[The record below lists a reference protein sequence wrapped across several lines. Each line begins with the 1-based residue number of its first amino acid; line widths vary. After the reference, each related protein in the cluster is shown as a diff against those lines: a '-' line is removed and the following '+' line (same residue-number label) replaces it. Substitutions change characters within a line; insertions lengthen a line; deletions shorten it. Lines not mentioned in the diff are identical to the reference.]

1 MKLGLIGL
9 KGHQTRVL
17 NGAQELGGFE
27 VVGIADDDQD
37 KIAATKRRYRSLM
50 GNAPVFEDWRRLLDH
65 SVMDVCCVCD
75 ENGVRF
81 EQLAA
86 LTQLGV
92 HIVTE
97 KPLTTTLDDLEKL
110 RQMRQGAT
118 GRLTMLLT
126 MRHEAAYAHA
136 RRLVQEGV
144 IGEPSL
150 VTSQKSYRLETR
162 PDWFR
167 SFERLGG
174 TIPYIGIHAV
184 DLMSW
189 VTGLDYTHVAAFQGK
204 HGKREIMGDA
214 ESHASLL
221 LRMSNGAS
229 ATARL
234 DYLRPQTAPTHGD
247 DRLRIAG
254 TEGVLE
260 VGPDKKIQLVTS
272 QQAPHEIEPEP
283 TSNLFV
289 DFVEAIRADRPS
301 QIPEEDCFAV
311 THVVLTAR
319 QAANDG
325 MLLALEA

>member
-9 KGHQTRVL
+9 KGHQSRVL
-17 NGAQELGGFE
+17 SGASQLGGFE
-27 VVGIADDDQD
+27 VVGIAEADDD
-37 KIAATKRRYRSLM
+37 KIAGTKRRYASLM
-50 GNAPVFEDWRRLLDH
+50 ADAPVFEDWRRLLDH
-65 SVMDVCCVCD
+65 STMDICCVCD

-81 EQLAA
+81 EQLKA

-97 KPLTTTLDDLEKL
+97 KPLTTTIDDLNRL
-110 RQMRQGAT
+110 QQMRAEAT

-136 RRLVQEGV
+136 RRLIQEGA

-162 PDWFR
+162 PDWFQ

-189 VTGLDYTHVAAFQGK
+189 VTGLDYTHVAALQGK
-204 HGKREIMGDA
+204 HGKREIMGET

-221 LRMSNGAS
+221 LRMNNGAS

-260 VGPDKKIQLVTS
+260 VGPDKKIQLATT
-272 QQAPHEIEPEP
+272 QLPPHEIEPEP

-289 DFVEAIRADRPS
+289 DFIEAIRADRPS
-301 QIPEEDCFAV
+301 RIPEEDCFGV
-311 THVVLTAR
+311 TRVVLKAR
-319 QAANDG
+319 QAADEQT
-325 MLLALEA
+325 LVAIDS

>member
-9 KGHQTRVL
+9 KGHQSRVL
-17 NGAQELGGFE
+17 DGAVELGGVQ
-27 VVGIADDDQD
+27 VVGIADNNEE
-37 KIAATKRRYRSLM
+37 KIASTKRRYASLM
-50 GNAPVFEDWRRLLDH
+50 ADAPVFEDWRRLLDH
-65 SVMDVCCVCD
+65 STMDVCCVCD

-81 EQLAA
+81 DQLAA
-86 LTQLGV
+86 LTDLGV

-97 KPLTTTLDDLEKL
+97 KPLTTTLADLEKL
-110 RQMRQGAT
+110 QQMRAGAD

-126 MRHEAAYAHA
+126 MRHEAPYVRA
-136 RRLVQEGV
+136 RQLVQAGV
-144 IGEPSL
+144 IGTPAL

-167 SFERLGG
+167 SFDRLGG

-189 VTGLDYTHVAAFQGK
+189 VTGLDYTHVAGFQGK
-204 HGKREIMGDA
+204 QGKRDIMGDA
-214 ESHASLL
+214 ESQASLL
-221 LRMSNGAS
+221 LQMSNGAS

-260 VGPDKKIQLVTS
+260 IGPDKKIWLTTTEE
-272 QQAPHEIEPEP
+272 PLREIEAEP

-289 DFVEAIRADRPS
+289 DFVEAIRADEPS
-301 QIPEEDCFAV
+301 RIPEEDCFGV
-311 THVVLTAR
+311 TRVVLTAR
-319 QAANDG
+319 QAAEEG
-325 MLLALEA
+325 KLFALK